1 LVFTYHNS
9 WNLCTYSKFMLHVNG
24 CYANCSDLLIDMHVV
39 WFVHTSGIESC
50 VHSKLTSKLLQGH
63 EPVVTTEI
71 VTAKEAKIVWRY
83 CNI

>member
-39 WFVHTSGIESC
+39 
-50 VHSKLTSKLLQGH
+50 
-63 EPVVTTEI
+63 
-71 VTAKEAKIVWRY
+71 
-83 CNI
+83 